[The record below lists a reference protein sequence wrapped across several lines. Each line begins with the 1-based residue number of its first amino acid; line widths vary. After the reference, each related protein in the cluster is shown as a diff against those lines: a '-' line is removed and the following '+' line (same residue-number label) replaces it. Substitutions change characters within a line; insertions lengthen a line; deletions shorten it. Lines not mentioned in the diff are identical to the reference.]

1 MLSRAHADIHV
12 NLVEEAQPLADRS
25 ETAVLLEEG
34 VRQFEDLFC
43 ARPAAASVD
52 LVNSLF
58 DELVKSHFRTFFV
71 IPTKAGIQS
80 LQ

>member
-58 DELVKSHFRTFFV
+58 DELVKSNPHRH
-71 IPTKAGIQS
+71 PGES
-80 LQ
+80 RGP